1 MARELSPVYLRF
13 REQHHA
19 VARYFASGMT
29 ISLVAR
35 NTGYSRR
42 RLHLLLN
49 DPAFQELIAEYSK
62 SLDEKIEESVDAY
75 AELAIGN
82 MFRAEAQ
89 IREKFELSEDE
100 GELLPMR
107 ELLAI
112 AKDRADRFGYGPK
125 SLRVNVQVGF
135 AEQLD
140 RAIERSAKVKTIE
153 AQPLPPKV
161 EGPPRRRLVA

>member
-1 MARELSPVYLRF
+1 
-13 REQHHA
+13 
-19 VARYFASGMT
+19 
-29 ISLVAR
+29 
-35 NTGYSRR
+35 
-42 RLHLLLN
+42 
-49 DPAFQELIAEYSK
+49 
-62 SLDEKIEESVDAY
+62 
-75 AELAIGN
+75 
-82 MFRAEAQ
+82 
-89 IREKFELSEDE
+89 
-100 GELLPMR
+100 MR